1 MPVVYVTDTDFEEKV
16 IGPSHTQPV
25 LVDFFA
31 PWCGPCQMLNP
42 ILENLSDE
50 IGGTAIIAKLNVDEN
65 LDKANEYQIM
75 SVPNIKIFKDGQIV
89 EEISGMSNLEHMKE
103 LLQKYL

>member
-50 IGGTAIIAKLNVDEN
+50 MGGTAIIAKLNVDEN